1 MTQENRF
8 ETVKTSGRISPAR
21 HRTATLI
28 GAVAWLGVAV
38 GIRAQDPHGRQDG
51 FRFTSGIEL
60 VNVTATVTDGRG
72 RFIDALNRDDFVVY
86 ENGKR
91 QEVSH
96 FTSGNVPL
104 SLGIALD
111 VSASMT
117 PEKMAAARAAVN
129 RFVFD
134 LLHPEDEL
142 FFMKFASEPRVTQD
156 WTIDRRAI
164 ARAVELVET
173 SGGTAIYD
181 AVAHA
186 LPVAAGGRH
195 RKKAI
200 LVISDGNDTNS
211 DVTPRELRDLIRDTD
226 VLVYALG
233 VDGTTRQSP
242 AARRPPDRPSSP
254 VPPSPMPPFPW
265 PGAGRGRQRFPPIVI
280 DGGGTRWVA
289 PGDRM
294 DGDALRQMT
303 DDTGGR
309 TEIVRGF
316 SGLEDATKRLA
327 DELSKQY
334 YLGYSSTEPRDGL
347 WHPVRVEIRDRKLQV
362 RARRGYVAS

>member
-1 MTQENRF
+1 MFPTRY
-8 ETVKTSGRISPAR
+8 
-21 HRTATLI
+21 RTATLI
-28 GAVAWLGVAV
+28 GAVAWLGIAAA
-38 GIRAQDPHGRQDG
+38 IRAQDPQGAQDG
-51 FRFTSGIEL
+51 FRFTSGVEL

-72 RFIDALNRDDFVVY
+72 RFIDALDQDDFVVY

-96 FTSGNVPL
+96 FTAGTVPV

-117 PEKMAAARAAVN
+117 PEKIAAARAAIN

-142 FFMKFASEPRVTQD
+142 FFMKFSSEPKITQD
-156 WTIDRRAI
+156 WTMDRRAI
-164 ARAVELVET
+164 ARAVEMVET

-211 DVTPRELRDLIRDTD
+211 DVTPRELRNLIRDTD

-233 VDGTTRQSP
+233 VDGTTRESP
-242 AARRPPDRPSSP
+242 VTRRPPDRPSSP

-265 PGAGRGRQRFPPIVI
+265 PGAGRGRQRFPPIF
-280 DGGGTRWVA
+280 GGGSTPSVA
-289 PGDRM
+289 PGDRV

-316 SGLEDATKRLA
+316 SGLEDATRRLA

-347 WHPVRVEIRDRKLQV
+347 WHPIRVEIRERKLQV
-362 RARRGYVAS
+362 RARRGFVAS

>member
-1 MTQENRF
+1 MF
-8 ETVKTSGRISPAR
+8 PVGY
-21 HRTATLI
+21 RTAAVVAAATWLGI
-28 GAVAWLGVAV
+28 GAA
-38 GIRAQDPHGRQDG
+38 IRAQDPQDD
-51 FRFTSGIEL
+51 FRFASGVEL

-72 RFIDALNRDDFVVY
+72 HFVDSLHQDDFVVF

-91 QEVSH
+91 QAVSH
-96 FTSGNVPL
+96 FTAGKVPV

-111 VSASMT
+111 ASASMT
-117 PEKMAAARAAVN
+117 PEKMAAARAAIN
-129 RFVFD
+129 RFVFE
-134 LLHPEDEL
+134 LLDPEDEL
-142 FFMKFASEPRVTQD
+142 FFMRFSSEPQIAQD
-156 WTIDRRAI
+156 WTMDRRAI
-164 ARAVELVET
+164 ATAVERVEA

-211 DVTPRELRDLIRDTD
+211 NVTPRELRNLIRDTD

-233 VDGTTRQSP
+233 VDGTTRSAP
-242 AARRPPDRPSSP
+242 AMQRPRDRPSNP
-254 VPPSPMPPFPW
+254 VPPTPMPRFPW
-265 PGAGRGRQRFPPIVI
+265 PGGGRGRQRFPPIVI
-280 DGGGTRWVA
+280 GGGSLPPA
-289 PGDRM
+289 PGDRV
-294 DGDALRQMT
+294 DADALRQMT

-316 SGLEDATKRLA
+316 SGLEEATRRLA

-334 YLGYSSTEPRDGL
+334 YLGYSSTEPKDGL
-347 WHPVRVEIRDRKLQV
+347 WHPIRVEVRDRKLQV
-362 RARRGYVAS
+362 RARRGFVAS